1 MRYTERHIIIVRN
14 QLRFPPI
21 DRNYKILDIM
31 MRHLR
36 FLKRHEKSIRQEIYK
51 VAQLIDVPTQ
61 TVLFDIGDSPDFMY
75 IILKGRVVI
84 SNTHF
89 LYKDVNRVLTTLK
102 DGDEFGSINVVEQ
115 QNHTQRSSD
124 NQQQHLRQT
133 MAKTV
138 ELTRMLRL
146 TVTEANAIIRP
157 VGHDTATI
165 SPLNVSQHL
174 DKPSKKD

>member
-1 MRYTERHIIIVRN
+1 MRYTERHIMIVRN

-115 QNHTQRSSD
+115 Q
-124 NQQQHLRQT
+124 HLRQT

-157 VGHDTATI
+157 IGHETAMI